1 LILSGDFLVADAG
14 EVVIAGDLLVAG
26 DLGGG
31 EPSFCLLPRRGGE
44 GSVTAVLGLLAA
56 LAVTATTGEDAA
68 TGEDTVV
75 ASALRFVAAG
85 APDFLPPDFEPA
97 APVAAPTAADDLRVF
112 AITIMTTLDRDEVG
126 KGMISVSE
134 ALMGYGG
141 IMMQFAKKWKS

>member
-1 LILSGDFLVADAG
+1 MVADAG

-56 LAVTATTGEDAA
+56 LAVTATMGEDAA

-112 AITIMTTLDRDEVG
+112 AITIMTMLDRDEVG
-126 KGMISVSE
+126 KGMILVSE

>member
-1 LILSGDFLVADAG
+1 MVADAG

-56 LAVTATTGEDAA
+56 LAVMATMGEDM
-68 TGEDTVV
+68 VV
-75 ASALRFVAAG
+75 VSALRFVAAG

-112 AITIMTTLDRDEVG
+112 AITIMTMLD
-126 KGMISVSE
+126 
-134 ALMGYGG
+134 
-141 IMMQFAKKWKS
+141 

>member
-126 KGMISVSE
+126 KGMILVSE
-134 ALMGYGG
+134 VTMGYGG

>member
-1 LILSGDFLVADAG
+1 MVADAG

-56 LAVTATTGEDAA
+56 LAVTATMGEDAATGAA

-85 APDFLPPDFEPA
+85 TPDFLPPDFEPA

-112 AITIMTTLDRDEVG
+112 AITIMTTLDRDEIG
-126 KGMISVSE
+126 KGMILVSE

>member
-1 LILSGDFLVADAG
+1 MVAVAG
-14 EVVIAGDLLVAG
+14 EVVIAGDFLVAG
-26 DLGGG
+26 ELGGG

-112 AITIMTTLDRDEVG
+112 AITIMTTLDRDEIG
-126 KGMISVSE
+126 KGMILVSE